1 METEILFNF
10 FVGIPFL
17 RLKRRKGCVM
27 KKKIKKIVV
36 YSVWKSEKMR
46 KRVLLKINFLIH

>member
-10 FVGIPFL
+10 FCWNTLFAF
-17 RLKRRKGCVM
+17 KTQKGLCDE
-27 KKKIKKIVV
+27 KKIKKIVV